1 MSTYRERELSRF
13 DPDKAD
19 RPGDDMRAGEA
30 IWPAP
35 TCDICGV
42 IGVEYSGNL
51 CDECAKEDE
60 E

>member
-1 MSTYRERELSRF
+1 MTYRCREMARF
-13 DPDKAD
+13 DPA
-19 RPGDDMRAGEA
+19 GADMRVGEA